1 MSVATELAL
10 IYGGD
15 LSIQSNNDIQL
26 SIDVQGSPEATY
38 ERVLRIILTNP
49 ITYDVNG
56 NPLVRPDDL
65 FHANFGSGARAAI
78 GEPYTPALVSA
89 VNARILAA
97 LASDPYVVSTP
108 APTVTW
114 TTVSAGEYNLVVS
127 LTSVTGQPFTLPAIP
142 LSAIGVVPSGAQNG

>member
-1 MSVATELAL
+1 MSAAVELAL

-15 LSIQSNNDIQL
+15 LAIMSNNDILL
-26 SIDVQGSPEATY
+26 SQDVQGSPEATY

-49 ITYDVNG
+49 ITFDANG

-78 GEPYTPALVSA
+78 GEPYTPALVSS

-97 LASDPYVVSTP
+97 LASDPYVISIPT
-108 APTVTW
+108 PTVKW
-114 TTVSAGEYNLVVS
+114 TTIAPGAYNLVVS
-127 LTSVTGQPFTLPAIP
+127 LTSVTGQPFTLPPIP
-142 LSAIGVVPSGAQNG
+142 LTATGVVPAGVVNV